1 MNFSLAA
8 APVGRLEKG
17 VEGLTGREEVALQ
30 RKEDGRVTGGS
41 RQRDAVLPSG
51 GDKQSAASS
60 RTVIERAVWHGWA
73 NADVLEGRNLLG
85 VGNSAR
91 GEGASPR
98 RAREEQSEWPG
109 SRGRGSKAARVDRC
123 GSVVEWVGSGSDI
136 AGWKAS
142 EDKTNEQRLAE
153 WRAGAS
159 SRTMVSR
166 ALVQATEEW
175 LESDPATRVH
185 WE

>member
-1 MNFSLAA
+1 MF
-8 APVGRLEKG
+8 
-17 VEGLTGREEVALQ
+17 
-30 RKEDGRVTGGS
+30 
-41 RQRDAVLPSG
+41 
-51 GDKQSAASS
+51 
-60 RTVIERAVWHGWA
+60 ERAEWHGWA
-73 NADVLEGRNLLG
+73 NADLLDGCNLLG
-85 VGNSAR
+85 VGRAVR

-123 GSVVEWVGSGSDI
+123 GSVGEWVGSGADI
-136 AGWKAS
+136 SWWKAS
-142 EDKTNEQRLAE
+142 EDKTDEQRLAE

-159 SRTMVSR
+159 ERTMVSR

-185 WE
+185 WDWRAVVAVEGQRAVRLAAEDGRGGMDAFPRQAGWLELEEAGPVDEPPD